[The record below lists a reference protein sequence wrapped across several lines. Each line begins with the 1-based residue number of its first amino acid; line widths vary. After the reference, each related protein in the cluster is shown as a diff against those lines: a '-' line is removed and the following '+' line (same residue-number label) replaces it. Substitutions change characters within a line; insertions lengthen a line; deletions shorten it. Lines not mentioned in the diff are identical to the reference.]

1 MNPLTTHILSTLF
14 NELWSIAMSKLEDST
29 NDSIRVLKKAT
40 CASLS
45 RKSKLTYHVGVDSD
59 DEIYLRVHSNDG
71 GGFHS
76 REWLSMK
83 DIQAVMEE
91 HPPGTPVTSI
101 LLQPLFHG
109 KSVNTP
115 AFLLAA
121 LAHEKLMYPMKGKKR
136 SLEPA
141 VDFTEKVSKLMA
153 SKATARKAPTSSK
166 KKTATKK
173 TVTKKAIIKKK
184 AMARKKTTTRK
195 KTT

>member
-1 MNPLTTHILSTLF
+1 VNPLTTAILSTLF
-14 NELWSIAMSKLEDST
+14 NELWSIAMTKLNDST
-29 NDSIRVLKKAT
+29 NDSIRVLKKAST
-40 CASLS
+40 KSLS
-45 RKSKLTYHVGVDSD
+45 GKSSLAYELTLDSK
-59 DEIYLRVHSNDG
+59 DEIHIRITKNTG
-71 GGFHS
+71 GGFFS
-76 REWLSMK
+76 PENVRLR
-83 DIQAVMEE
+83 DIQSVLDE
-91 HPPGTPVTSI
+91 HPEGTPVTSFI
-101 LLQPLFHG
+101 LQPLFHG

-166 KKTATKK
+166 KKTANSTRKK

-184 AMARKKTTTRK
+184 AMARKKTARSV
-195 KTT
+195 